1 VLYLTRQSGFNVTI
15 SSHSMSFMCDNTLL
29 FTATI
34 NDNNAAFLDG
44 STAAC
49 VELGHFTATI
59 PLDLML
65 WHCRLAHHHHADVK
79 RLIQRDLVT
88 GLTLES
94 KAAPD
99 PVCEPCLSG
108 KMHAN
113 PFPSSDT
120 RSAHPLDL
128 IHSDVHQVSSPTF
141 SGYHYWVT
149 FIDD

>member
-1 VLYLTRQSGFNVTI
+1 LYLTRQSGFNVTI
-15 SSHSMSFMCDNTLL
+15 LSHSMSFMRENTLL

-65 WHCRLAHHHHADVK
+65 WHCRLVHHHHADVK

-99 PVCEPCLSG
+99 PVCELCLSV

-120 RSAHPLDL
+120 CSAHPNKWTT
-128 IHSDVHQVSSPTF
+128 P
-141 SGYHYWVT
+141 
-149 FIDD
+149 